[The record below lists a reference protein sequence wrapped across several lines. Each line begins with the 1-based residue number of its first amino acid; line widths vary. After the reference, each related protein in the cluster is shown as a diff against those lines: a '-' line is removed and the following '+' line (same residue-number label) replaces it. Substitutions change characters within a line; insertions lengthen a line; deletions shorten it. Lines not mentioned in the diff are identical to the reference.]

1 VTASA
6 TPLED
11 DGAFDDEDGVVMIA
25 TDEDL
30 HQAWLNAL
38 QFVGYSYEELEEQAR
53 TGAFKSAAA
62 HRSWHI
68 IKSLLPWREPPA

>member
-1 VTASA
+1 MTAPTTS
-6 TPLED
+6 PDED
-11 DGAFDDEDGVVMIA
+11 DDLSMIA

-38 QFVGYSYEELEEQAR
+38 QLVGYSYEELEEQAR
-53 TGAFKSAAA
+53 TGAFKSATA
-62 HRSWHI
+62 HRCWHI